1 MVIFLFKYI
10 LSIYT
15 IYIIISSCF
24 IFPNPYFF
32 VMLITYY
39 YIFMMHK
46 NDICSNPISLS
57 FRGGSFSFCSICY
70 TVVCVHLT
78 TNNRCGIKEVFFHK
92 APYQYSSSTV
102 TVLYCSSIAPY
113 FFIFFLFYLLFGRKK
128 SILTTQTI

>member
-1 MVIFLFKYI
+1 
-10 LSIYT
+10 
-15 IYIIISSCF
+15 
-24 IFPNPYFF
+24 
-32 VMLITYY
+32 MLITYY

-92 APYQYSSSTV
+92 APYQYTGIV
-102 TVLYCSSIAPY
+102 LVLLLYCSNSTLLLHF
-113 FFIFFLFYLLFGRKK
+113 FFILFIIRKKEEYSNSDDADYIDTWYNYLLVLFY
-128 SILTTQTI
+128 I